1 MQCSTARLSE
11 IHRSTAC
18 ARRRRAFAIYGDIIR
33 MHCKERIRHV
43 LPHNCAHLQSLACQT
58 FAMHV
63 GQISCCMMFACDVP
77 GQAELLQESDTDS
90 YETSSLEAVVERL
103 CAGGCCPLCGYSRSA
118 PAASSQSPRPLCG
131 YSISAPAAS
140 SQSPRPVAHPDW
152 QPNMHWEEARVLCV
166 FCSRCYAMCEKQTV
180 HNTDLKIKR

>member
-11 IHRSTAC
+11 IHRSTAW
-18 ARRRRAFAIYGDIIR
+18 ARRRCAFAIYGDMIR

-43 LPHNCAHLQSLACQT
+43 LPHNYARLQSLACQT

-63 GQISCCMMFACDVP
+63 GQISCCMMFACDMP

-90 YETSSLEAVVERL
+90 SESSALEAAVEIL
-103 CAGGCCPLCGYSRSA
+103 IACGRC
-118 PAASSQSPRPLCG
+118 PLCG

-140 SQSPRPVAHPDW
+140 TSQSPRPVAHPAW
-152 QPNMHWEEARVLCV
+152 QPDMPWPEAGVLCILLEMLCHV
-166 FCSRCYAMCEKQTV
+166 
-180 HNTDLKIKR
+180 

>member
-11 IHRSTAC
+11 IHRSTAWG
-18 ARRRRAFAIYGDIIR
+18 RRRAFAIYGDIIR

-43 LPHNCAHLQSLACQT
+43 LPHNCAHLQSLACKT

-63 GQISCCMMFACDVP
+63 GQISCCMMFAFDVP

-90 YETSSLEAVVERL
+90 YETSALEAVVERL
-103 CAGGCCPLCGYSRSA
+103 RAGGCCPLCGYSLSA
-118 PAASSQSPRPLCG
+118 PAAS
-131 YSISAPAAS
+131 S

-166 FCSRCYAMCEKQTV
+166 FCSRCYTMCEKQTV
-180 HNTDLKIKR
+180 HNADLKIKR